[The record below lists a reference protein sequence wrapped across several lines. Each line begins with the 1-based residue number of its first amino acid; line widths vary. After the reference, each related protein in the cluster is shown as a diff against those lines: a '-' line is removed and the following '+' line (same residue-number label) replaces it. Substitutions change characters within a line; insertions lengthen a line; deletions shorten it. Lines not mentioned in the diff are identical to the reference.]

1 MLSIDSKGKVFSI
14 KYDNYYLHDNI
25 LYYFEK
31 EEDKNIYFRKLKIEK
46 ILNK

>member
-14 KYDNYYLHDNI
+14 KYDDYYLHDNI
-25 LYYFEK
+25 YFEK

-46 ILNK
+46 Y